1 MQPESGAIAVAEQ
14 PLSLVGWTA
23 LCAVAEAIGMTAAA
37 AAAKG
42 SQALIG
48 EPANSREVVEALSIA
63 IAGGLVEG
71 VALGGLQ
78 ALGMGRLLPDLN
90 RPQWVLVT
98 TAVAGVGWAGASAAA
113 AGSGR
118 DDGAAP
124 APLLILGAAIVLGAV
139 LGTLLGTGQAT
150 VLRAQ
155 VRHPWRWVGAN
166 MAAWPPAMA
175 VIFFG
180 ASVPGTD
187 WPAGTVIALATVT
200 GLLAGAILGLISGWF
215 VHCPD
220 GPSAQSRIALYLLG
234 GPAHRLLDRALVA
247 LCVRGVVSGST
258 FELPVQYAAGDNA
271 VVVLPGKP
279 ATKSW
284 WRNLVDPA
292 PVEVLLAGRWQ
303 PGYGIVLHPGEPGYD
318 AALNLYRQRWPRAA
332 IPADNPLVQ
341 VRFTALLNPVAART
355 PPTPPAAEC
364 ATDPHSRPESRG
376 HPRPPR

>member
-1 MQPESGAIAVAEQ
+1 
-14 PLSLVGWTA
+14 
-23 LCAVAEAIGMTAAA
+23 MTAAA

-48 EPANSREVVEALSIA
+48 EPAHSREVVEALSIA
-63 IAGGLVEG
+63 VAGGLVEG

-98 TAVAGVGWAGASAAA
+98 TAVAGVGWVWAG
-113 AGSGR
+113 R
-118 DDGAAP
+118 QPQAP
-124 APLLILGAAIVLGAV
+124 AE
-139 LGTLLGTGQAT
+139 TTGPPRHRCSSSARRSS
-150 VLRAQ
+150 LARCWARGEEPARHRSCAQ
-155 VRHPWRWVGAN
+155 VRPPWRWVGAN

-175 VIFFG
+175 LIFFG
-180 ASVPGTD
+180 ASVPGAD

-215 VHCPD
+215 VHCLD

-318 AALNLYRQRWPRAA
+318 AALNLYRQRWPRAP
-332 IPADNPLVQ
+332 IPADNP
-341 VRFTALLNPVAART
+341 P
-355 PPTPPAAEC
+355 
-364 ATDPHSRPESRG
+364 
-376 HPRPPR
+376 